1 MPSPFPG
8 MNPYFEQSAYWLD
21 FHTELLSAIRRLLA
35 PSIAPTYIVQFEEHI
50 FIHDLPFEP
59 RHRLGRADISVARLG
74 LEMTSPTSVAVI
86 DSPSKVQLPAQE
98 IEEVP
103 FLEVRDRLGRELITV
118 IELLS
123 PSNKRL
129 EPDREIYL
137 SKRRELLRTPAH
149 LVEIDL
155 LRGWVPMPHTERP
168 DCDYS
173 ILVSRAEKRP
183 EADFWP
189 VRLRERLPE
198 IPIPLRSPDPDAR
211 VDLQEALHR
220 AYDGPGYEHFIY
232 GGSLEP
238 PLSKQD
244 QAWAARLLSDAGL
257 WKSE

>member
-1 MPSPFPG
+1 
-8 MNPYFEQSAYWLD
+8 MNPYFEQSAHWLD

-35 PSIAPTYIVQFEEHI
+35 PSIAPAYIVQLEEHI
-50 FIHDLPFEP
+50 YIHDLPDSH
-59 RHRLGRADISVARLG
+59 RQRLGRADLSVAASG
-74 LEMTSPTSVAVI
+74 VEMHSPASLAI
-86 DSPSKVQLPAQE
+86 ADAPSRVQLPAQE

-103 FLEVRDRLGRELITV
+103 YLEVRDRLGRELITV

-129 EPDREIYL
+129 GSDREVYL
-137 SKRRELLRTPAH
+137 GKRRELLRSPAH

-155 LRGWVPMPHTERP
+155 LRGWVPMPHAERP
-168 DCDYS
+168 ECDYS

-198 IPIPLRSPDPDAR
+198 IPIPLRAPDPDGR
-211 VDLQEALHR
+211 VDLQTALHR

-232 GGSLEP
+232 GGNPEP
-238 PLSKQD
+238 PLSNED
-244 QAWAARLLSDAGL
+244 QTWATMLLGPLGL
-257 WKSE
+257 SKPE